1 MNINTVL
8 SFLNILEMKIKFLF
22 NKKLDLDATL
32 LLVLC
37 EMEYIKFKMTV
48 PNNFFGSFLYECDA
62 IFC

>member
-1 MNINTVL
+1 
-8 SFLNILEMKIKFLF
+8 MKMKFLF